1 MAIFKIVDSPTVQI
15 HGSNAVYMTGIYPLD
30 NYFGVKK
37 TDLMSV
43 EQLVTARLE
52 KEKRRAEHIRAQREA
67 REKELSLSTFRI
79 MARDQKKIQSE
90 IRKWERMEDVVEQQ
104 LKKLHELYE
113 KTKKAVQFYNQ
124 ADADTLEAL
133 KDPQNWKNYKEFD
146 YVNEL
151 GALY

>member
-1 MAIFKIVDSPTVQI
+1 
-15 HGSNAVYMTGIYPLD
+15 
-30 NYFGVKK
+30 
-37 TDLMSV
+37 MSV

-90 IRKWERMEDVVEQQ
+90 IWKWERLEDVVEQQ